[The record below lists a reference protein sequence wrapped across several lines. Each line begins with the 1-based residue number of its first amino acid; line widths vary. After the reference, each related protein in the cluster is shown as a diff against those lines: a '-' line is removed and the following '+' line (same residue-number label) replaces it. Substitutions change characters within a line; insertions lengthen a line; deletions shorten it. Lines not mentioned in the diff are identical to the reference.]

1 MNIVLL
7 DGSPKYKDSASNY
20 LLKALESRLGECD
33 ITWCD
38 VRKYNPEKLSDTI
51 LKSDALV
58 LAFPLYVDSIPS
70 HLLLAL
76 TKLQPLLQA
85 SSCQTKMYTIVNCGF
100 YDAVQ
105 NHIALDMIHTWCDKS
120 RLRWGQGIAVG
131 GGGMIQAAPIGS
143 GPCTSIGKSFDCF
156 AENILSTKSTDTLF
170 TEPDFPRFLY
180 KAAAHM
186 GWRLAAK
193 KNGLKA
199 KELKRQHIW
208 SESAKKADYKSPP
221 LS

>member
-1 MNIVLL
+1 MKIVLL

-20 LLKALESRLGECD
+20 LLKALEARLGECD

-38 VRKYNPEKLSDTI
+38 VRKYDPVELTNTI
-51 LKSDALV
+51 LKSDAFV

-76 TKLQPLLQA
+76 TKLQPLLLA
-85 SSCQTKMYTIVNCGF
+85 SSCRTKMYTIVNCGF

-105 NHIALDMIHTWCDKS
+105 NHIALDMIHVWCDKS
-120 RLRWGQGIAVG
+120 GLCWGQGIAVG
-131 GGGMIQAAPIGS
+131 GGGMAQTAPLGH

-156 AENILSTKSTDTLF
+156 AENILGEKSADSLF
-170 TEPDFPRFLY
+170 TGPDFPRFLY

-193 KNGLKA
+193 ENGLKA
-199 KELKRQHIW
+199 KDLKRQHIW
-208 SESAKKADYKSPP
+208 SE
-221 LS
+221 